1 MTEWSIGAVFDA
13 VAAAVPD
20 RTMTI
25 CGDRRRSFG
34 AAAERTRRFA
44 NFLARRGF
52 GAHTPRARLPRW
64 ECGQDR
70 VALLMHNN
78 EYLDVMLGCLKAR
91 VIPVNVNPHY
101 TAAEVRDLLAYLRPR
116 GIVYD
121 RGFGPV
127 VAEARPDGVELLI
140 SVEDGSGATELA
152 DAVTVEDAVSQ
163 GDADTV
169 IETSPDDLV
178 ILCTGGTTGRPKGV
192 LWRQGDMYVSSMNG
206 ADHESADPLRELA
219 KMTGHVWFAASP
231 LSHAAGIWT
240 AFAGLL
246 AGQTILLYDDRIG
259 FDPHLAL
266 ATAERERAA
275 LMTIVGD
282 AYAGP
287 LVRALREHSYDL
299 SALLAIGTGGAATNP
314 VHKHELLERIPHAYV
329 VEGYGSSETGGM
341 GFGRSTRGAEVE
353 AFAPMPGGTAVSHDR
368 TRFLTP
374 GGTEVGWAARTGRV
388 PLGYLDDREATER
401 TFPEIDGV
409 RMAIPGD
416 RATLDADGNLRLLG
430 RDALVVNTGGEKVFV
445 EEVEE
450 VLRAQPGIGDALVVG
465 RPSPRW
471 GQEVVALV
479 CAAQADPPGEADLRA
494 ACRTRLAGFKVPKAI
509 FFVPEIR
516 RMGNGKP
523 DYRWAARQAEYGV
536 AEDTPGLSRDI
547 GA

>member
-1 MTEWSIGAVFDA
+1 MTEWTIPAVFDA
-13 VAAAVPD
+13 IASAVPG

-25 CGDRRRSFG
+25 CGDHRRSFG
-34 AAAERTRRFA
+34 EAALRTRRLA
-44 NFLARRGF
+44 NFLADKGF
-52 GAHTPRARLPRW
+52 GEHMPRARLRRW

-70 VALLMHNN
+70 IALLMHNDQ
-78 EYLDVMLGCLKAR
+78 YLDAMIGCLKAR
-91 VIPVNVNPHY
+91 VVPINVNPHY
-101 TAAEVRDLLAYLRPR
+101 TAREVRDLLAYLRPR
-116 GIVYD
+116 GIVYH

-127 VAEARPDGVELLI
+127 VAEAAPDGVELLI
-140 SVEDGSGATELA
+140 SVEDDSGATELA
-152 DAVTVEDAVSQ
+152 GAVTMEDAVRA
-163 GDADTV
+163 GAADPV

-178 ILCTGGTTGRPKGV
+178 MLCTGGTTGRPKGV

-206 ADHESADPLRELA
+206 ADHESADPLRALA
-219 KMTGHVWFAASP
+219 AMTGHVWFAASP

-240 AFAGLL
+240 SFAGLL
-246 AGQTILLYDDRIG
+246 AGQTILLYDDRRR
-259 FDPHLAL
+259 FDAHLAL
-266 ATAERERAA
+266 SVAERERAA

-282 AYAGP
+282 AYAAP
-287 LVRALREHSYDL
+287 LVRALCERTYDL

-314 VHKHELLERIPHAYV
+314 VHKHELLERIPHAYL

-368 TRFLTP
+368 TRFLRP
-374 GGTEVGWAARTGRV
+374 GESEIGWAARTGRV
-388 PLGYLDDREATER
+388 PLGYLDDRDATER
-401 TFPEIDGV
+401 TFPEIDGT

-450 VLRAQPGIGDALVVG
+450 VLRGLPGIGDALVVG

-479 CAAQADPPGEADLRA
+479 CGDPAGRPGDAEIRA

-509 FFVPEIR
+509 VVVPEIR
-516 RMGNGKP
+516 RLGNGKP
-523 DYRWAARQAEYGV
+523 DYRWAAGQVGDAAPDAAREM
-536 AEDTPGLSRDI
+536 